1 MKKNID
7 YEELYSQFEYEC
19 YDILKKI
26 ANKVEKNGLHSPIE
40 TVIHNI
46 SITQTPVSPS
56 DKRLIKDLETLKN
69 ILSEP
74 KLNERLKCNSVMIF
88 IASAVWYK
96 RDELKTLQCERE
108 ETSYRYFVRLATM
121 FYEVG
126 RQRYMNKKE
135 KEIIEM
141 ILAIMWKYFH
151 SENESKDL
159 GLNFQ
164 DKIHILHLT
173 SRLDLLNCLYE
184 EKELNNG
191 DIVYKSYPIITV
203 WALEK
208 CFEGFCHERYSIR
221 SLVERFL
228 SADVENIESEER
240 RFSKCYSN
248 NFKNNWVKE
257 MEGVIDAE
265 KNSLIPVTRVANVE
279 LLYFASLSDNLFK
292 KQSLG
297 SERHEFAKKYI
308 KRISGQDLEVFL
320 YIEQARIL
328 LALCGCYKIS
338 NKLLNCADY
347 KLIDKIVSYLDKPV
361 QIGGKEI
368 YVSNPIVDN
377 WIYVCHIA
385 SRLFELA
392 KDRKKLSISRKE
404 FISSYAAKIEGVRP
418 FPVKLQY
425 FLDNEKF
432 IAAINENLWQDSKD
446 QDNQS
451 HVYSENSWLG
461 QQCMTLDMYI
471 RETLKHFADKCQKIS
486 QDTEVIPDDIILGII
501 GDNFKKGYIERTL
514 HPGYERYMK
523 VAIELVYSLHN

>member
-7 YEELYSQFEYEC
+7 YEELYSQFEDEC

-26 ANKVEKNGLHSPIE
+26 ANRVEKNGLHSPIE

-56 DKRLIKDLETLKN
+56 DKKLNKDLETLKN

-74 KLNERLKCNSVMIF
+74 KLNRRLKCDFVIIF
-88 IASAVWYK
+88 IASVVWYR
-96 RDELKTLQCERE
+96 RDRLKTLQCQKE
-108 ETSYRYFVRLATM
+108 EANYRNFVKLVTM
-121 FYEVG
+121 LYETG
-126 RQRYMNKKE
+126 RQRYVDKVE
-135 KEIIEM
+135 KEAIEM
-141 ILAIMWKYFH
+141 ILVIMWEYFH
-151 SENESKDL
+151 SENERKDL
-159 GLNFQ
+159 GVNSQNAKCIFN
-164 DKIHILHLT
+164 LT
-173 SRLDLLNCLYE
+173 LELDILNCLYK

-248 NFKNNWVKE
+248 NFKNNWAKE

-265 KNSLIPVTRVANVE
+265 KVSLIPVTRVANVE

-292 KQSLG
+292 KKSLG

-308 KRISGQDLEVFL
+308 KHISGQDLDVLL
-320 YIEQARIL
+320 YIKQARIL
-328 LALCGCYKIS
+328 LALCGCYKIPS
-338 NKLLNCADY
+338 NLLNCVDY

-385 SRLFELA
+385 SRLSKFA
-392 KDRKKLSISRKE
+392 KDGKKLSTSRKE
-404 FISSYAAKIEGVRP
+404 FISSYITKIEEIRP

-425 FLDNEKF
+425 FLDNKKF

-446 QDNQS
+446 QDNQP

-461 QQCMTLDMYI
+461 QQCMTFDICI
-471 RETLKHFADKCQKIS
+471 RQTVKHFVNKCQKIS
-486 QDTEVIPDDIILGII
+486 QDIGIISDDIILKIMEG
-501 GDNFKKGYIERTL
+501 NFKKGYIERTL
-514 HPGYERYMK
+514 QPGYERYMK
-523 VAIELVYSLHN
+523 TAISLMYSLHN